1 VTDATGELR
10 GAIIARSRPLPL
22 ESAGPA
28 TGFAKAVAIA
38 LAIGF
43 VLARVA
49 LPLLTVF
56 LEASRG
62 GLRAFAGAY
71 AEPYALSAIRL
82 TLEVAAATVAFNAS
96 FGILAAWTITKYRFP
111 GKALLLSAIDL
122 PLTVSPVV
130 AGLAILLTVGVHS
143 PIGAWLV
150 GHGLRIAFAP
160 PGIILATIFVTF
172 PYVVR
177 ELTAFMQEQGRELEE
192 AALSLGAGAWRTLL
206 AVTLP
211 NARFAL
217 LSGVL
222 LCNARAMGEFGAVS
236 VISGRVRGYTDTV
249 PLHIEILYNED
260 AFVAAFALAAG
271 LATVTMLLAA
281 LRAGVERRSTRKIVS
296 RVGEPA
302 SE

>member
-1 VTDATGELR
+1 MIGELNAAVVPSAR
-10 GAIIARSRPLPL
+10 RSVPAAGPVVRFGKAGAIVL
-22 ESAGPA
+22 
-28 TGFAKAVAIA
+28 AVA
-38 LAIGF
+38 F
-43 VLARVA
+43 VFGLVA
-49 LPLLTVF
+49 LPLVTVF
-56 LEASRG
+56 WEALRG
-62 GLRAFAGAY
+62 GLFAFASSY

-130 AGLAILLTVGVHS
+130 AGLAILLTVGVRS
-143 PIGAWLV
+143 PLGAWLV
-150 GHGLRIAFAP
+150 AHGLRIAFAP
-160 PGIILATIFVTF
+160 PGIVLVTIFVTF

-192 AALSLGAGAWRTLL
+192 AALSLGAGVWQTLL

-211 NARFAL
+211 NARWAL
-217 LSGVL
+217 LDGVL

-236 VISGRVRGYTDTV
+236 VISGRIRGLTDTV

-271 LATVTMLLAA
+271 LATITMVLAA
-281 LRAGVERRSTRKIVS
+281 LRSGIERRAH
-296 RVGEPA
+296 VGNAVELEGNA
-302 SE
+302 GE